1 MTDIIPHYD
10 SITYSAVSGCILTLS
25 IIYGLYA
32 VDATRSAFIVS
43 CLAVLLSDPLSH
55 VMAENIA
62 NNHTEPIGI
71 IGFFIHLVTQLII
84 VLIFVYSKNIEW
96 GIRIATIFSIVTT
109 GFWIMYQHNNAAY
122 TAASLGAILLI
133 TYFIYLIEKS
143 IGTHRGK
150 NQ

>member
-10 SITYSAVSGCILTLS
+10 SITYSAVAGSILTLS

-32 VDATRSAFIVS
+32 VNAKRSSFIVS
-43 CLAVLLSDPLSH
+43 CLALLLSDPLSH

-62 NNHTEPIGI
+62 NNHSDPIGI
-71 IGFFIHLVTQLII
+71 FAFFVHLISQLLI
-84 VLIFVYSKNIEW
+84 VLIFVYSSTIEW

-109 GFWIMYQHNNAAY
+109 GFWIMYQHNNVAY
-122 TAASLGAILLI
+122 TAASLGAILII

-143 IGTHRGK
+143 LGTHK
-150 NQ
+150 KIN

>member
-10 SITYSAVSGCILTLS
+10 SITYSAVAGSILTLS

-32 VDATRSAFIVS
+32 VDAKRSSFIVS

-62 NNHTEPIGI
+62 NNHSDPIGI
-71 IGFFIHLVTQLII
+71 LAFFVHIVSQLLIVLII
-84 VLIFVYSKNIEW
+84 VYSSTIEW
-96 GIRIATIFSIVTT
+96 GIRIATIFSIATT
-109 GFWIMYQHNNAAY
+109 GFWIMYQHNNVAY
-122 TAASLGAILLI
+122 TAASLGAILLM

-143 IGTHRGK
+143 LGTHK
-150 NQ
+150 KIN